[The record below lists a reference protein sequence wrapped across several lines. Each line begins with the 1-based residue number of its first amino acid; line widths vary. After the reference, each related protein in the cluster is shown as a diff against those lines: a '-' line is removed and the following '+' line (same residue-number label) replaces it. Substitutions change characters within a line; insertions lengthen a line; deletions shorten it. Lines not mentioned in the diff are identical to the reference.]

1 MHKNSPKR
9 TFPDKPM
16 KSDATPLP
24 NPLGYEKLTKLLRSY
39 AVPSVIAMLVSS
51 MYNIVD
57 QIFIGQGIGYLGNA
71 ATNVV
76 FPLTT
81 ICLTFSLLIGV
92 GSAIRVLLALGSD
105 RREEAAKIAGNAFV
119 LIAAVGLLYLAV
131 IQLFCRPLLTLF
143 GATAEVMPYAETYMR
158 ITALGMPL
166 LIAINAGSQLIRAD
180 GSPRYSMVCNAAGAV
195 INTILDPLFIFGL
208 DMGIAGAAWATVIS
222 QAVSFAIAVAYIPR
236 FKQIRLS
243 STHLRFSLS
252 ETGKMAAFGMSH
264 SVTQLSLTLVQ
275 IVLNNALTRYGA
287 MSEYGSEIPLAACGI
302 VLKINAVLI
311 GIIIGISQGAQPI
324 MSFNYGAGKYNRVR
338 KIYLLAVACD
348 IAAATAGFLILQL
361 FPRQIISLFG
371 TGDELY
377 FEFAVRF
384 LRTYL
389 LMLPLNGV
397 QMISSNFFSATG
409 KPAVGAFLSLSRQVL
424 LTIPGILIL
433 SAVWGLDGILF
444 AAPIADFT
452 AFALSAAFVAVRFA
466 RMRRAEKTN
475 TAV

>member
-1 MHKNSPKR
+1 
-9 TFPDKPM
+9 
-16 KSDATPLP
+16 
-24 NPLGYEKLTKLLRSY
+24 
-39 AVPSVIAMLVSS
+39 
-51 MYNIVD
+51 
-57 QIFIGQGIGYLGNA
+57 
-71 ATNVV
+71 
-76 FPLTT
+76 
-81 ICLTFSLLIGV
+81 
-92 GSAIRVLLALGSD
+92 
-105 RREEAAKIAGNAFV
+105 
-119 LIAAVGLLYLAV
+119 
-131 IQLFCRPLLTLF
+131 
-143 GATAEVMPYAETYMR
+143 
-158 ITALGMPL
+158 
-166 LIAINAGSQLIRAD
+166 
-180 GSPRYSMVCNAAGAV
+180 
-195 INTILDPLFIFGL
+195 
-208 DMGIAGAAWATVIS
+208 
-222 QAVSFAIAVAYIPR
+222 
-236 FKQIRLS
+236 
-243 STHLRFSLS
+243 
-252 ETGKMAAFGMSH
+252 MSH

-384 LRTYL
+384 LRIYL

>member
-1 MHKNSPKR
+1 
-9 TFPDKPM
+9 
-16 KSDATPLP
+16 
-24 NPLGYEKLTKLLRSY
+24 
-39 AVPSVIAMLVSS
+39 
-51 MYNIVD
+51 
-57 QIFIGQGIGYLGNA
+57 
-71 ATNVV
+71 
-76 FPLTT
+76 
-81 ICLTFSLLIGV
+81 
-92 GSAIRVLLALGSD
+92 
-105 RREEAAKIAGNAFV
+105 
-119 LIAAVGLLYLAV
+119 
-131 IQLFCRPLLTLF
+131 
-143 GATAEVMPYAETYMR
+143 MPYAETYMR

>member
-1 MHKNSPKR
+1 
-9 TFPDKPM
+9 
-16 KSDATPLP
+16 
-24 NPLGYEKLTKLLRSY
+24 
-39 AVPSVIAMLVSS
+39 
-51 MYNIVD
+51 
-57 QIFIGQGIGYLGNA
+57 
-71 ATNVV
+71 
-76 FPLTT
+76 
-81 ICLTFSLLIGV
+81 
-92 GSAIRVLLALGSD
+92 
-105 RREEAAKIAGNAFV
+105 
-119 LIAAVGLLYLAV
+119 
-131 IQLFCRPLLTLF
+131 
-143 GATAEVMPYAETYMR
+143 MPYAETYMR

-195 INTILDPLFIFGL
+195 INTVLDPLFIFGFG
-208 DMGIAGAAWATVIS
+208 MGIAGAAWATVIS

-287 MSEYGSEIPLAACGI
+287 MSEYGS
-302 VLKINAVLI
+302 
-311 GIIIGISQGAQPI
+311 QPI

-444 AAPIADFT
+444 AAPVADFA